1 MRVDLFGETPVTR
14 AIKRLRTFEP
24 PEGYY
29 LAFSGGKDSVCIKAL
44 ADLAGVKYDAHYSVT
59 TVDPPEL
66 LRFIR
71 EHHAD
76 VAWERPRQTMWRAV
90 LNHGAPPT
98 RLMRYCC
105 EEFKERGG
113 DGRLVVTGIRWAES
127 TNRAKRSMTEACY
140 KGSKHYL
147 HPIID
152 WINEDVWAFIR
163 ERGLA
168 YCSLYD
174 EGFERLG
181 CIMCPLSRRRKQL
194 IDAERW
200 PRFYQLWLRAF
211 DEMVKHW
218 AARGKPRRWADGRAV
233 MDWWLNEQ
241 DGHGEDDRQ
250 GELALGVYDG

>member
-1 MRVDLFGETPVTR
+1 VNRDLFDKTR
-14 AIKRLRTFEP
+14 ADLAIERLRAFQP

-44 ADLAGVKYDAHYSVT
+44 ADMAGVKYDAHYSVT
-59 TVDPPEL
+59 TIDPPEL

-71 EHHAD
+71 EHHGD
-76 VAWERPRQTMWRAV
+76 VVWDRPKQTMWRAV

-98 RLMRYCC
+98 RIMRYCC
-105 EEFKERGG
+105 EEFKEHGG
-113 DGRLVVTGIRWAES
+113 DGRIVLTGIRWAES
-127 TNRAKRSMTEACY
+127 TNRAKRKMAEPCN
-140 KGSKHYL
+140 KGGKYYV

-152 WINEDVWAFIR
+152 WADEDAWAFIH
-163 ERGLA
+163 ENDLP

-174 EGFERLG
+174 EGFDRIG
-181 CIMCPLSRRRKQL
+181 CIMCPLARRRKQL
-194 IDAERW
+194 RDAERW

-218 AARGKPRRWADGRAV
+218 AARGKPRRWADGQAV

-241 DGHGEDDRQ
+241 DGSGEPDNQ
-250 GELALGVYDG
+250 LPLW